1 MLTLW
6 RHYMT
11 LNSLLMCHICKNGPG
26 VITIC
31 LNDHGSER
39 FEQIWWVYNVFEFS
53 PLTYLRTWPQV
64 SYIRIPRYTRCTYQ
78 MVYQIL
84 RFSNLPLYHCGC
96 TIANFF
102 WRLSHLTWPG
112 DPSWGDLESIN
123 FFTKCAK
130 KRCQN
135 SFCFAL
141 SWKPSEKGE
150 SQTPRVERRASYH
163 S

>member
-11 LNSLLMCHICKNGPG
+11 LNSLSMCHICKNGPG
-26 VITIC
+26 VITIS

-39 FEQIWWVYNVFEFS
+39 FEQIWRVYNVFEFS

-64 SYIRIPRYTRCTYQ
+64 NHIRIPRYTRCRYQ

-84 RFSNLPLYHCGC
+84 RFSNLPLHHCGC
-96 TIANFF
+96 DTIANFF

-112 DPSWGDLESIN
+112 DLSWGDLESDFSQN
-123 FFTKCAK
+123 VR
-130 KRCQN
+130 KRCKKYLL
-135 SFCFAL
+135 FCTIVKNL
-141 SWKPSEKGE
+141 GKGE
-150 SQTPRVERRASYH
+150 IQTPRIDRRSSYH

>member
-11 LNSLLMCHICKNGPG
+11 LNRHSMCQICKNEPG
-26 VITIC
+26 VITIS

-39 FEQIWWVYNVFEFS
+39 FEQIWWVYNVLEFS
-53 PLTYLRTWPQV
+53 PLTDMRTWPEV
-64 SYIRIPRYTRCTYQ
+64 NHIRIPRYTRCRYQ

-84 RFSNLPLYHCGC
+84 RFSNLPLHHCGC
-96 TIANFF
+96 GTIANFF

-112 DPSWGDLESIN
+112 DLSWGDLESN
-123 FFTKCAK
+123 FSQNVR

-141 SWKPSEKGE
+141 SWKTSGKGE
-150 SQTPRVERRASYH
+150 IQTPRVDRRASYP

>member
-11 LNSLLMCHICKNGPG
+11 LNSLSMCHICKNEPG
-26 VITIC
+26 VVTIS

-39 FEQIWWVYNVFEFS
+39 FEHIWRVYNVSEFS
-53 PLTYLRTWPQV
+53 PFTYLRTWPQV
-64 SYIRIPRYTRCTYQ
+64 NHIRIPRYTRCRYQ

-84 RFSNLPLYHCGC
+84 RFWNIYLHHCGC
-96 TIANFF
+96 DTIANFF

-112 DPSWGDLESIN
+112 GLSWGDLESN
-123 FFTKCAK
+123 FSQNVR

-135 SFCFAL
+135 GFCFAL
-141 SWKPSEKGE
+141 SWKTTEKE
-150 SQTPRVERRASYH
+150 KSQTPRAERRASYH

>member
-11 LNSLLMCHICKNGPG
+11 LNSLSMCHICKNGPG
-26 VITIC
+26 VINIS

-39 FEQIWWVYNVFEFS
+39 SEQIWRVYNVFEFS

-64 SYIRIPRYTRCTYQ
+64 NHIRIPRYTRCRYQ

-84 RFSNLPLYHCGC
+84 RFWNLHLHHCGC
-96 TIANFF
+96 DTITNVF

-112 DPSWGDLESIN
+112 DLSWGDLESN
-123 FFTKCAK
+123 FSLNVR

-135 SFCFAL
+135 SFYFAL
-141 SWKPSEKGE
+141 SRKTSKKGKVKHPE
-150 SQTPRVERRASYH
+150 
-163 S
+163 